1 MSAASYRRYYADNH
15 DLVLRLQAARRR
27 AERLGL
33 RIVQRGSMI
42 RLFDSAGNLVESGG
56 LDYIEAYLGERFAPR
71 QPGPPLSAP
80 PVKWRPLVEMFV
92 TEQNAAKR
100 RPGTTRL
107 RVMCLNTFARAH
119 PGSDP
124 LTVTRND
131 LVQYLNRSEWTPQT
145 AHSVRST
152 FRVFFRLL
160 CDLGHRRDDP
170 ARTLPAIKIPRA
182 VPRPCPDHIVQQAYP
197 SVADQRVRLAIRIAV
212 EAGLR
217 RGEVAQVHTRDLIEG
232 AAGAQ
237 LLVHGKGGKKRVV
250 PISDSL
256 AQAIRRGPAGHT
268 PGAPA
273 DGWLFPAR
281 DNGPVTAQY
290 VGQLVA
296 DALPDNWTMHTLRH
310 RFATRAYRGT
320 RNLRAVQVLLGH
332 ESIATTERYC
342 AVGDSEIRAAMVA
355 AQ

>member
-27 AERLGL
+27 AKRLGL
-33 RIVQRGSMI
+33 RMVQRGSMI

-100 RPGTTRL
+100 RPGTTRW

-145 AHSVRST
+145 GTACVDSRSGCSAT
-152 FRVFFRLL
+152 S
-160 CDLGHRRDDP
+160 GT
-170 ARTLPAIKIPRA
+170 AATILPALCRRSRSRA
-182 VPRPCPDHIVQQAYP
+182 RCRGRAPTTSCSRPM
-197 SVADQRVRLAIRIAV
+197 
-212 EAGLR
+212 R
-217 RGEVAQVHTRDLIEG
+217 RWLISGCGWRFASPWRPVCG
-232 AAGAQ
+232 AARSPRCTPATSSKAPPALNCWCTARAERNVSYRSATHSLKRSGAALQ
-237 LLVHGKGGKKRVV
+237 GTH
-250 PISDSL
+250 
-256 AQAIRRGPAGHT
+256 PAHPPT
-268 PGAPA
+268 
-273 DGWLFPAR
+273 AR
-281 DNGPVTAQY
+281 DNGPLTAQY

-296 DALPDNWTMHTLRH
+296 DTLPDNWTMHTLRH

-320 RNLRAVQVLLGH
+320 HNLRAVQVLLGH

-342 AVGDSEIRAAMVA
+342 AVDDSEIRAAMVA

>member
-1 MSAASYRRYYADNH
+1 
-15 DLVLRLQAARRR
+15 
-27 AERLGL
+27 
-33 RIVQRGSMI
+33 MI

-160 CDLGHRRDDP
+160 CDLGHRR
-170 ARTLPAIKIPRA
+170 ARGAAA
-182 VPRPCPDHIVQQAYP
+182 VPRPHRA
-197 SVADQRVRLAIRIAV
+197 
-212 EAGLR
+212 AGLC
-217 RGEVAQVHTRDLIEG
+217 V
-232 AAGAQ
+232 
-237 LLVHGKGGKKRVV
+237 GG
-250 PISDSL
+250 
-256 AQAIRRGPAGHT
+256 
-268 PGAPA
+268 
-273 DGWLFPAR
+273 
-281 DNGPVTAQY
+281 
-290 VGQLVA
+290 
-296 DALPDNWTMHTLRH
+296 
-310 RFATRAYRGT
+310 
-320 RNLRAVQVLLGH
+320 
-332 ESIATTERYC
+332 
-342 AVGDSEIRAAMVA
+342 
-355 AQ
+355 